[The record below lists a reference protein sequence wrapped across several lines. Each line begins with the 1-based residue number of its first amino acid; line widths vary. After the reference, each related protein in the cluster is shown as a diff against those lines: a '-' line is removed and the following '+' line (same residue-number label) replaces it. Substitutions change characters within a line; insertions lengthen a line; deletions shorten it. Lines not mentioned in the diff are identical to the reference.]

1 MQSWFYTTISLV
13 LSAFY
18 QAFGFLC
25 SLFRVNVHLS
35 EYTFLIMRPRNIN
48 HFFIILRINAYPF
61 IFLTSSLLT
70 FFVHG
75 IDSNCS
81 YNHISNISS
90 LLFVCEEILTK
101 YSNVFIFCLVSKGIF
116 RSSNIHFAYY
126 LYLLTCNPLL
136 VNSGIFF
143 SILVFMFC
151 SVVMIPVVCCSL
163 CLAYWSDVFSIAYM
177 RILSDDLSFR

>member
-90 LLFVCEEILTK
+90 LLFVCEEIDQHKQSYRRIYMTLDQK
-101 YSNVFIFCLVSKGIF
+101 SYEIFQ
-116 RSSNIHFAYY
+116 R
-126 LYLLTCNPLL
+126 LY
-136 VNSGIFF
+136 
-143 SILVFMFC
+143 IL
-151 SVVMIPVVCCSL
+151 
-163 CLAYWSDVFSIAYM
+163 
-177 RILSDDLSFR
+177 LSFQRNLSQF